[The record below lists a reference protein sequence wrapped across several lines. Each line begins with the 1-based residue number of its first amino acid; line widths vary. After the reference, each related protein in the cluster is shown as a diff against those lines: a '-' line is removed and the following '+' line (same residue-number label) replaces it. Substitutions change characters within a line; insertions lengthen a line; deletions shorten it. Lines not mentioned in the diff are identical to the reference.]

1 LGPELG
7 MTDVSEEDY
16 QNDATSQSLTQEFF
30 SINMQ
35 LLIIEQRIGG
45 KATFSSLDSHR
56 QLG

>member
-1 LGPELG
+1 